1 MNAPPPYPRVAHLV
15 AGRGT
20 SDDVDADRASIDA
33 LLAGELVVEEKL
45 DGANVVVWPDDHRL
59 ECALRSGPDATDRAG
74 QLGPLRGWV
83 AENSDAL
90 RSLLGDDTALYAE
103 WLLLTHSVRYDR
115 LPAYLI
121 ALDLWSPT
129 EGFASVDVRN
139 ARCNEVG
146 ITTPPELWRGRASSV
161 DVLAAK
167 LGASE
172 YSDEQAEGIVVRTV
186 DGHPPRLVKL
196 LASGFDRI
204 DDSAWRAG
212 RPHNRLGMGAASWL

>member
-20 SDDVDADRASIDA
+20 SDDVDADQASIAA
-33 LLAGELVVEEKL
+33 LLASDLIVEEKL
-45 DGANVVVWPDDHRL
+45 DGANVVVWPEAHRL
-59 ECALRSGPDATDRAG
+59 DCALRSGPGATDRAG

-83 AENSDAL
+83 AEHSDAL
-90 RSLLGDDTALYAE
+90 RSLLGEDTALYAE
-103 WLLLTHSVRYDR
+103 WLLLAHSIKYDR

-129 EGFASVDVRN
+129 EGFVSADVRN
-139 ARCNEVG
+139 ARCAEVG

-167 LGASE
+167 LGSSE
-172 YSDEQAEGIVVRTV
+172 YSNDQAEGIVVRTV
-186 DGHPPRLVKL
+186 DGRPPRLVKL
-196 LASGFDRI
+196 LATGFDRI

-212 RPHNRLGMGAASWL
+212 RPHNRLRTGAASWR